1 MEIALDQLIFYMCI
15 LVRITGFI
23 YVAPFFSLKSVPQKV
38 KIGLSILLAFMIYQL
53 IPYEPLSY
61 VGVIGFASLA
71 LKEVIVGLIMG
82 LFANICVQILTFA
95 GSLIDMEMGFSM
107 VQEFDPISS
116 NQVTIT
122 SNLYQYA
129 ILLMMLVM
137 NLHHYIVKAL
147 VDSYQVIPV
156 GKVFVHINI
165 YQAML
170 DFIIDYF
177 IIGFRIVLPMFAA
190 MLIVNTVLAILAKVA
205 PQMNMFVIG
214 LQLKVLVG
222 LLVLLFMVIMIPTV
236 TDFIFTNMM
245 EMLKT
250 AVTYLKG

>member
-1 MEIALDQLIFYMCI
+1 MELALEQIVFFMCI

-23 YVAPFFSLKSVPQKV
+23 YVAPFFSLRSVPQKV
-38 KIGLSILLAFMIYQL
+38 KVGLSIALALIMFQI
-53 IPYEPLSY
+53 IPYEPLTY
-61 VGVIGFASLA
+61 VGVIGFASIVI
-71 LKEVIVGLIMG
+71 KEVIAGLVMG
-82 LFANICVQILTFA
+82 LFANICAHILTFA
-95 GSLIDMEMGFSM
+95 GSLIDMEMGFAM

-116 NQVTIT
+116 TQVTIT

-129 ILLMMLVM
+129 VMLMMLIM
-137 NLHHYIVKAL
+137 NLHHFILRAL

-156 GKVFVHINI
+156 GEVVINISI

-170 DFIIDYF
+170 NFIIDYF

-214 LQLKVLVG
+214 LQLKVFVG
-222 LLVLLFMVIMIPTV
+222 LLVLLFMITMIPTV
-236 TDFIFTNMM
+236 TDFIFTEMM
-245 EMLKT
+245 DMLRT
-250 AVTYLKG
+250 AIAYLKG